1 MRALLS
7 VYDKTGIAELAAALH
22 GLGVDLVSSGGTARV
37 IAEAGV
43 PVTDVA
49 DLTGFPAMLGHRV
62 VTLHPRI
69 HGGILADRRDPD
81 HLRDL
86 EAHSLDLIDIVV
98 GNLYPFADEPS
109 IDLIDI
115 GGPTLLRAAA
125 KNHRYVTVL
134 VDPADYPAVLDELR
148 KAGSTSAGLRQR
160 LARKA
165 FAHTAAYD
173 AQIANWFTANES
185 RGADEEPASHHLAL
199 EKIQDL
205 RYGEN
210 PHQAGAHYRIAGTPS
225 WWDEVTQ
232 LGGVAMSYLNIFD
245 TDAAW
250 ALVHDLGQ
258 PAERP
263 ACAIIKHANPCG
275 AAVADSMASAYAAAY
290 ACDPRSAFGGIVAC
304 SHPIDSATAA
314 EIEAAAQADVIIAP
328 GYGHGVV
335 ERLLAKR
342 KNTRIL
348 KAPAPV
354 PPTSSVRQLTDSFLV
369 QRAHRFDATPD
380 SWKVVTDRHPSA
392 DEMADAALAWRVCG
406 HVSSNAIVLVRD
418 GVAWGIGAGQQN
430 RVEAGQLAAQ
440 KADGRAKGG
449 ALASDAFFPFPDGLE
464 AAAAAGATAV
474 IQPGGSVR
482 DDEVVEAANGL
493 GLAMIFTG
501 ERQFRH

>member
-7 VYDKTGIAELAAALH
+7 VYDKSGIAELAAALH
-22 GLGVDLVSSGGTARV
+22 ELGVDLVSSGGTARV
-37 IAEAGV
+37 LTEASI

-86 EAHSLDLIDIVV
+86 EAHNLDLIDIVV
-98 GNLYPFADEPS
+98 GNLYPFGRDPS

-125 KNHRYVTVL
+125 KNHEYVTVL
-134 VDPADYPAVLDELR
+134 VDPADYPLVLDELR
-148 KAGSTSAGLRQR
+148 QAGTTSAGLRHR

-165 FAHTAAYD
+165 FAHTGAYD
-173 AQIANWFTANES
+173 AQIANWFTANEG
-185 RGADEEPASHHLAL
+185 RAEGEEPASHHLAL

-210 PHQAGAHYRIAGTPS
+210 PHQAGAHYRVIGTPS
-225 WWDEVTQ
+225 WWDEAEQ

-250 ALVHDLGQ
+250 ALAHDLDGLDD
-258 PAERP
+258 RP
-263 ACAIIKHANPCG
+263 ACAIIKHGNPCG
-275 AAVADSMASAYAAAY
+275 AAVGPTMAQSYADAYS
-290 ACDPRSAFGGIVAC
+290 CDSRSAFGGIVAC
-304 SHPIDSATAA
+304 SRPIDAATVA

-335 ERLLAKR
+335 ERLVAKR

-348 KAPAPV
+348 QAPAPV
-354 PPTSSVRQLTDSFLV
+354 PPTDSVRQLTDSFLV
-369 QRAHRFDATPD
+369 QRAHRFEATPD
-380 SWKVVTDRHPSA
+380 SWQVVTDRQPSA
-392 DEMADAALAWRVCG
+392 EELSDAVLAWRVCG
-406 HVSSNAIVLVRD
+406 HVSSNAIVLAKD

-449 ALASDAFFPFPDGLE
+449 SCASDAFFPFPDGLD
-464 AAAAAGATAV
+464 AAAAAGATTV
-474 IQPGGSVR
+474 VQPGGSVN
-482 DDEVVEAANGL
+482 DDDVIEAANRL